1 MQKRQ
6 TISKIENLGR
16 ILGYLNNVMHVYQ
29 SSTIHQ
35 SAQVKYHIYVN
46 PRHKEPWSILTILYL
61 IFGFQPIP

>member
-29 SSTIHQ
+29 SSTIHH
-35 SAQVKYHIYVN
+35 SPQVKYHIHVVLIQDIKN
-46 PRHKEPWSILTILYL
+46 LGLY
-61 IFGFQPIP
+61 